1 MPNLVVH
8 ERFRFASIL
17 AMLGGMFEAYTFVA
31 RGGVF
36 ANGQTGNF
44 VLFALGLARFNQ
56 GKMLK
61 YALPI
66 LAFGLGICLAYQL
79 HIYKR
84 LTLLVAALVSF
95 VLFWI
100 SYDWVAT
107 SLVSFICGLQYQ
119 TFSKLHGLGYA
130 SIFCTGNTRQALVH
144 WLSGR
149 YHEARLFTGVILAF
163 MVGVVIGAYLGL
175 YVPLFISLSYLVM
188 VIVLN
193 KASY

>member
-1 MPNLVVH
+1 MSDLVIH
-8 ERFRFASIL
+8 ERFRFASLL
-17 AMLGGMFEAYTFVA
+17 AVLGGMFEAYTFVA

-44 VLFALGLARFNQ
+44 VLFALGLARFNPGQ
-56 GKMLK
+56 MVK

-66 LAFGLGICLAYQL
+66 LAFGLGICLAFQL

-95 VLFWI
+95 SLFWI
-100 SYDWVAT
+100 AYDWVAT
-107 SLVSFICGLQYQ
+107 SLVSFVCGLQYQ

-149 YHEARLFTGVILAF
+149 HHEASLFAGVILSF
-163 MVGVVIGAYLGL
+163 MVGVVIGACLGL
-175 YVPLFISLSYLVM
+175 YVPLLISLIYLM
-188 VIVLN
+188 MTLILK
-193 KASY
+193 KAS